1 MFGFSSLIVF
11 LYVQTAVSL
20 EFEINQF
27 VLDSVMF
34 TKGDNDTLLKVYEFR
49 IRKQNRRTQSI
60 ISKVE
65 TLQDIIDEF
74 FLDYPFLLL
83 MNNIYNILNE

>member
-74 FLDYPFLLL
+74 FLGYPFLLL

>member
-60 ISKVE
+60 ILKVE

-74 FLDYPFLLL
+74 FLGYPFLLL
-83 MNNIYNILNE
+83 MNNIYSILNE